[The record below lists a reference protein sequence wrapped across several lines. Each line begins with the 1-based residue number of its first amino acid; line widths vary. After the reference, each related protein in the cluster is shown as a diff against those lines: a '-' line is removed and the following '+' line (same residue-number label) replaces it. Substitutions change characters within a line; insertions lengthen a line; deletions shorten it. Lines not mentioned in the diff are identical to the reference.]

1 MTICVGFHKERKNT
15 VVCLLFGIHCG
26 ITTGHQWKWRTEWG
40 TRMNL
45 CGVIIG
51 LMLTEYVD
59 VTSTE
64 LSMWKT
70 DETNFTGNAQFGL
83 LLQTMAKQSTM
94 INLLKCKIVLN
105 CFIFN
110 SQVQSIIPSTKRKKC
125 ILVYNSI
132 LCAHWIQSF
141 TQIAPYSTA
150 AKLSSSICALAFAM
164 CECTVNIVRKDL
176 FRGTNSDSIE
186 FIVCTHDQ
194 F

>member
-15 VVCLLFGIHCG
+15 GVCLLFGIHCG

-64 LSMWKT
+64 LSLWKT

-94 INLLKCKIVLN
+94 INLLKLCSIVL
-105 CFIFN
+105 F
-110 SQVQSIIPSTKRKKC
+110 SIHRCKVSFQRYKMNAKKC
-125 ILVYNSI
+125 ILVCNSISCANALNSI
-132 LCAHWIQSF
+132 LH
-141 TQIAPYSTA
+141 TN
-150 AKLSSSICALAFAM
+150 CALFN
-164 CECTVNIVRKDL
+164 CCQTKL
-176 FRGTNSDSIE
+176 FYLRPC
-186 FIVCTHDQ
+186 VCHVWMYR
-194 F
+194 